1 LTSTTTFSIDVAN
14 RAPIVTAGPD
24 TTAAWG
30 RLVAF
35 NGAGTDPGTD
45 DQSTLTYAWS
55 FGDGTPSATGGPS
68 VLHAYS
74 TPGEYTASLVVCDR
88 NGLCGIDSR
97 VINVRKRTVTL
108 GSIGETAATYDTPA
122 SRHAALVDEFGS
134 AVNGRTIEFEVAG
147 DVVGSSVTNSSG
159 VASMSWTPLLD
170 AGSYSADAGFA
181 GDSHYEPTAG
191 SGGVTVARKATSL
204 TYTGTLKGAPNKNT
218 ILSAVLKDATGTTL
232 GGRTV
237 VFVLGS
243 QTISATTDAN
253 GVATATL
260 KLAQKNGTYALTATW
275 TPAGA
280 DAARYVGSAASATFK
295 LQAK

>member
-1 LTSTTTFSIDVAN
+1 
-14 RAPIVTAGPD
+14 
-24 TTAAWG
+24 
-30 RLVAF
+30 
-35 NGAGTDPGTD
+35 
-45 DQSTLTYAWS
+45 
-55 FGDGTPSATGGPS
+55 
-68 VLHAYS
+68 
-74 TPGEYTASLVVCDR
+74 
-88 NGLCGIDSR
+88 
-97 VINVRKRTVTL
+97 
-108 GSIGETAATYDTPA
+108 
-122 SRHAALVDEFGS
+122 
-134 AVNGRTIEFEVAG
+134 
-147 DVVGSSVTNSSG
+147 
-159 VASMSWTPLLD
+159 MSWTPLLD

-204 TYTGTLKGAPNKNT
+204 IYTGTLKGAPNKNT